1 MMEDLIKREDA
12 IDEIRKESQE
22 LHSMN
27 VIPLAT
33 VGAMVDAIV
42 RVPAVEPKQG
52 EWIYV
57 TVEEWRKTGRDYG
70 HHCSECDEINES
82 GKSNYCPNCGAK
94 MSKGTDNDSKI

>member
-1 MMEDLIKREDA
+1 MTDLIKREDA

-22 LHSMN
+22 LHSVN

-52 EWIYV
+52 EWM
-57 TVEEWRKTGRDYG
+57 K
-70 HHCSECDEINES
+70 
-82 GKSNYCPNCGAK
+82 
-94 MSKGTDNDSKI
+94 